1 MKAWL
6 EGLGLSKETVDS
18 VMAYISNLA
27 VNYAGKVAGAIVVLV
42 LAMIVSGWAR
52 SATVKALTRV
62 NFDPTL
68 TKFFGALARWVVL
81 LLAVLGCL
89 GMFGI
94 ETTSFAAVIGGA
106 SLAIGLAFQ
115 GSLSHVAAGVM
126 LLTFRPFSVG
136 QVITVA
142 GHTGKVDEIS
152 LFTTTL
158 NTPDFRHIII
168 PNGQVF
174 GTTIVNVTHNAKRR
188 VDVLIGIGY
197 GDDLDET
204 RRVLTEACESIEKR
218 LDGEPVAVFLS
229 DYGDNSVNW
238 RASVWAKTED
248 YWVVYEELMRE
259 VKYRVEAAGLDI
271 PYPQVVV
278 HRADAG
284 GEENE

>member
-1 MKAWL
+1 MKEWL
-6 EGLGLSKETVDS
+6 EGLGLSKETIDS

-27 VNYAGKVAGAIVVLV
+27 VNYAGKVAGAIVILM
-42 LAMIVSGWAR
+42 LAMFISGWVR
-52 SATVKALTRV
+52 SMVEKALTRV

-68 TKFFGALARWVVL
+68 TKFFGTASRWVVL

-115 GSLSHVAAGVM
+115 GSLSNVAAGVM

-142 GHTGKVDEIS
+142 GQTGKVDEIG
-152 LFTTTL
+152 LFTTAL
-158 NTPDFRHIII
+158 NTPDNRHIII

-174 GTTIVNVTHNAKRR
+174 GSTIVNITHNPKRR
-188 VDVLIGIGY
+188 VDVNIGIGY

-204 RRVLTEACESIEKR
+204 RRVLVEAGEAITQRIE
-218 LDGEPVAVFLS
+218 GEPVVAFLS
-229 DYGDNSVNW
+229 EYADSSVNW
-238 RASVWAKTED
+238 QVRIWAKTED
-248 YWVVYEELMRE
+248 YWVAYEALMRE
-259 VKYRVEAAGLDI
+259 VKIRVEAAGLDI
-271 PYPQVVV
+271 PYPNMVV
-278 HRADAG
+278 HRADSG
-284 GEENE
+284 GAEA

>member
-1 MKAWL
+1 MKEML
-6 EGLGLSKETVDS
+6 EGFGLSKETVDS

-27 VNYAGKVAGAIVVLV
+27 VNYAGKVVGALLILL
-42 LAMIVSGWAR
+42 LAMFISGWVR
-52 SATVKALTRV
+52 SMVEKGLARV

-68 TKFFGALARWVVL
+68 TKFFGTASRWVVL

-115 GSLSHVAAGVM
+115 GSLSNVAAGVM

-136 QVITVA
+136 QGITVA
-142 GHTGKVDEIS
+142 GQTGKVDEIG

-158 NTPDFRHIII
+158 NTPDNRHIII

-174 GTTIVNVTHNAKRR
+174 GSTIVNVTHNPKRR
-188 VDVLIGIGY
+188 VDVNIGIGY

-204 RRVLTEACESIEKR
+204 RRVLVEAGEAITQR
-218 LDGEPVAVFLS
+218 LEGEPVAAFLAEYADS
-229 DYGDNSVNW
+229 SVNW
-238 RASVWAKTED
+238 QVRVWVKTED
-248 YWVVYEELMRE
+248 YWVAYEALMRE

-271 PYPQVVV
+271 PYPQMVV
-278 HRADAG
+278 HRADGSGDA
-284 GEENE
+284 EA